1 MKKTFLFIFI
11 ICVPMSLMAIKKSCN
26 YLNQIKYGM
35 TTKQVYEIL
44 GEPVAKRKID
54 KNGTTIVRQVYI
66 LCHYNSVQTTE
77 PYYID
82 FRNDST
88 IDRGITNRSN
98 SDALSVPFGM
108 PFSENN
114 DEWNEIQRG
123 QVLVSTIDTTD
134 NKEFQQKLERLN
146 KLYEQNMITA
156 DEYVQMKREL
166 IMQAL

>member
-1 MKKTFLFIFI
+1 
-11 ICVPMSLMAIKKSCN
+11 
-26 YLNQIKYGM
+26 M

-44 GEPVAKRKID
+44 GEPVAKRKFD

-66 LCHYNSVQTTE
+66 LCHYNSVQATE

-108 PFSENN
+108 PFSESN

-134 NKEFQQKLERLN
+134 NKEFQQKLEKLN